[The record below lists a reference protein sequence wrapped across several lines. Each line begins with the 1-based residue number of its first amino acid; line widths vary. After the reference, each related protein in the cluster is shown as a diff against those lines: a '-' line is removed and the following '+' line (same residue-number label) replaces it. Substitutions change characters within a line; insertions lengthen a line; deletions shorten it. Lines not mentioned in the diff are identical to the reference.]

1 MRFIKHFFL
10 MMMAS
15 AFLVACGGG
24 GGSDTEIADAGSLQ
38 TAYNAINEQTT
49 FAQVNA
55 LVGYGP
61 KSSSTGNLN
70 QYTWYPTATV
80 SLPYLK
86 VDFKTDGTIWQ
97 KQIVSGN
104 PQSQSYYH

>member
-1 MRFIKHFFL
+1 MRFLKTFL
-10 MMMAS
+10 LMVLAS

-24 GGSDTEIADAGSLQ
+24 GGDTGTGSGDAGSLQ

-70 QYTWYPTATV
+70 QYTWYPTATL
-80 SLPYLK
+80 SLPYE
-86 VDFKTDGTIWQ
+86 VDPEFQTL
-97 KQIVSGN
+97 V
-104 PQSQSYYH
+104 